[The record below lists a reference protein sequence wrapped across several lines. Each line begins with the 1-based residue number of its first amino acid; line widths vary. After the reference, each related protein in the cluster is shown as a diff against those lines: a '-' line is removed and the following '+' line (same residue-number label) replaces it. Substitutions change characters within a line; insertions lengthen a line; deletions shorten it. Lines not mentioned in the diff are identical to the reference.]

1 MKRTPMVPALA
12 LSLVLLLSLTACQAT
27 GERRPVSLREQE
39 VPEGALEGDIAFVRE
54 TGVGTSALYVKNL
67 ASGEDI
73 QIPVDGDYVTSP
85 AWSPDGSKIA
95 YSTTDE
101 KDWSHI
107 WIAEA
112 DGSNAKKLT
121 SGLNANDYPV
131 FMPDGKSIVF
141 SSTAG
146 EEGRWQLAT
155 VPVTG
160 GDIERLTS
168 GPADD
173 VYPAVSPDGKS
184 VVYASKREED
194 SYHLASLDLASGDTR
209 MITSGDYEDMFPSF
223 SPDGSTVVFASTRQD
238 DIWQLFT
245 YDTASSEIERLI
257 GSDSVDRFPIY
268 SPDGRYVLLATDHLA
283 VYSADGE
290 ALPGGDLRWQVTE
303 KPALSPAWR

>member
-1 MKRTPMVPALA
+1 MKRSPMVRSLV

-39 VPEGALEGDIAFVRE
+39 VPEGALGGDIAFVRE

-67 ASGEDI
+67 ASGDDVE
-73 QIPVDGDYVTSP
+73 IPVDGDYVTSP
-85 AWSPDGSKIA
+85 AWSPDGSRIA

-101 KDWSHI
+101 KDWSHV

-121 SGLNANDYPV
+121 SGLNANDYSV

-146 EEGRWQLAT
+146 EGGRWHLASIA
-155 VPVTG
+155 VTG
-160 GDIERLTS
+160 GEIEHLTS
-168 GPADD
+168 GLSDD

-184 VVYASKREED
+184 VVYASKRGED
-194 SYHLASLDLASGDTR
+194 SYHLASLDLTSGDTK
-209 MITSGDYEDMFPSF
+209 MITSGDFEDMFPSF

-238 DIWQLFT
+238 EIWQLFT
-245 YDTASSEIERLI
+245 YDVASGEVKRLI

-283 VYSADGE
+283 IYSADGE
-290 ALPGGDLRWQVTE
+290 SLPGGDLRWQVTE

>member
-1 MKRTPMVPALA
+1 MKRSPMVPALT

-67 ASGEDI
+67 ASGEEVR
-73 QIPVDGDYVTSP
+73 IPVEGDYVTSP

-95 YSTTDE
+95 YSATDE
-101 KDWSHI
+101 RDWSHI
-107 WIAEA
+107 WIADA
-112 DGSNAKKLT
+112 DGSNAQKLT

-141 SSTAG
+141 SSTSG
-146 EEGRWQLAT
+146 EDGRWHLASIS
-155 VPVTG
+155 VTG
-160 GDIERLTS
+160 GEVESPTTS
-168 GPADD
+168 PGDD
-173 VYPAVSPDGKS
+173 VYPTVSPDGKS
-184 VVYASKREED
+184 VVYASKRD
-194 SYHLASLDLASGDTR
+194 DGSYHLASLDLASGSTK
-209 MITSGDYEDMFPSF
+209 MLTSGDYEDMFPSF

-245 YDTASSEIERLI
+245 YDVASAEVETLI

-268 SPDGRYVLLATDHLA
+268 SPDGDYVLLATDHLA
-283 VYSADGE
+283 IYSADGE
-290 ALPGGDLRWQVTE
+290 SLPGGDLRWQVTE